1 MPQLEDFFRLGA
13 SRAELARLN
22 NFNAFHPSRAERMAN
37 GKAQLFDEDLLT
49 IEEGLRELD
58 DPAVPHAS

>member
-37 GKAQLFDEDLLT
+37 EKAQLLL
-49 IEEGLRELD
+49 ISLGWKSQ
-58 DPAVPHAS
+58 A